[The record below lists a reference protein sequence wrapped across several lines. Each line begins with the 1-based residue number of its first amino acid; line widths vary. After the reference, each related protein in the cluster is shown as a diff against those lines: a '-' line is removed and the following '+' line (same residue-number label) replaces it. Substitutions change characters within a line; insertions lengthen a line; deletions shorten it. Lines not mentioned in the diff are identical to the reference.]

1 MSGLSKSFNEIIPE
15 SLKIELL
22 SSLPEIDQSEVEPKE
37 DYNAENVSLENLESK
52 ILILSEIKAEVIINE
67 MKRKLKIE
75 QMQPEPQNEENN

>member
-67 MKRKLKIE
+67 MKKKLKIE
-75 QMQPEPQNEENN
+75 QMQPESQYE

>member
-1 MSGLSKSFNEIIPE
+1 LSKSFNEIIPE

-67 MKRKLKIE
+67 MKKKLKIE
-75 QMQPEPQNEENN
+75 QMQPESQYE

>member
-1 MSGLSKSFNEIIPE
+1 MSKSFNEIIPE

-67 MKRKLKIE
+67 MKKKLKIE
-75 QMQPEPQNEENN
+75 QMQPESQYE